1 MIGRLA
7 TRCVRSCGP
16 DRLEQ
21 EASIL
26 VLLHQCFESFVAEI
40 DYVSEIE
47 LSQLRNNLLSDLGV
61 LDALDVLKVLEVI
74 KEICIR
80 SEELTNHGVD
90 VRVVHGLGLL

>member
-7 TRCVRSCGP
+7 ARCVRSCGP
-16 DRLEQ
+16 DQLEQ

-26 VLLHQCFESFVAEI
+26 VLSHQCFEGFVAEI

-47 LSQLRNNLLSDLGV
+47 LPQLRDNLLGDLGV